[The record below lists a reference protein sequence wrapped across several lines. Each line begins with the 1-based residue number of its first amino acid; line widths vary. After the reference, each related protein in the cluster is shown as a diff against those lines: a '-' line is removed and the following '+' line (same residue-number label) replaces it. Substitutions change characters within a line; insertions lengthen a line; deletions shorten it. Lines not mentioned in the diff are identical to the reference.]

1 MKRVDE
7 LLLLSLA
14 KVTHRTR
21 SVLCALALRG
31 KSLRQEEPEKARSLL
46 ALATE
51 HSFYRSSRLV
61 FDMAEVAEALRDG
74 PPPAHIDDEM
84 LSQLIRPVA
93 ESLDISDVVAA
104 CHSAAESVGAEPTSG
119 SGAKQVRADWPLQE
133 AADALFDLIVLGIMD
148 ELLRLPGGAGSHRP
162 LAELA

>member
-1 MKRVDE
+1 MKRTDE

-31 KSLRQEEPEKARSLL
+31 KALRQEEPEKARCLL
-46 ALATE
+46 VLAAE
-51 HSFYRSSRLV
+51 HAFYRSSRLV
-61 FDMAEVAEALRDG
+61 FDMAEVSEALRDG

-93 ESLDISDVVAA
+93 ESLDIADVVAS
-104 CHSAAESVGAEPTSG
+104 CHLVSESVEAEPVLG
-119 SGAKQVRADWPLQE
+119 SGVKQARADWPLQE

-162 LAELA
+162 VVGLA